1 MMTRILQTSRS
12 FLFLLLVISG
22 CGPEAYMAKIDRMPP
37 EQRPPDWDQT
47 RQLMARR
54 APAVGEMAPDFTL
67 PLMDGSKSVRRSEI
81 QGGRPMM
88 LVFGSFT

>member
-1 MMTRILQTSRS
+1 MAGILRTR
-12 FLFLLLVISG
+12 FLLWLPLLAACG

>member
-1 MMTRILQTSRS
+1 MTGIHRTIY
-12 FLFLLLVISG
+12 LLLLPLLAISA
-22 CGPEAYMAKIDRMPP
+22 CGPEAYMAKIDRLPP

-47 RQLMARR
+47 RALMARK
-54 APAVGEMAPDFTL
+54 APAVGAIAPDFVL
-67 PLMDGSKSVRRSEI
+67 PLMDGTKSIRRSEL